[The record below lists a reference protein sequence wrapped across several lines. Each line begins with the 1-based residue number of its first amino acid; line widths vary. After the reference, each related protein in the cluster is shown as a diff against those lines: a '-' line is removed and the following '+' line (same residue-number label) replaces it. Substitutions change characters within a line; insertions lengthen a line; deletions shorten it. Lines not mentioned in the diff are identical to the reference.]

1 MTEYPNKL
9 AATIRKA
16 IRRKGMTGYRLAQQ
30 SGVSQATISRFM
42 RNQID
47 LKLEVA
53 SKLCKVLG
61 LELRGPEDG

>member
-1 MTEYPNKL
+1 MSEYPNKL

-16 IRRKGMTGYRLAQQ
+16 IRRSEMTGYRLAQE

-53 SKLCKVLG
+53 SRLCKVLG
-61 LELRGPEDG
+61 LELRGREDG

>member
-1 MTEYPNKL
+1 MAELPNKL
-9 AATIRKA
+9 AATLKRA
-16 IRRKGMTGYRLAQQ
+16 IRRSGMTGYRLSQE

-53 SKLCKVLG
+53 SRLCRVLG
-61 LELRGPEDG
+61 LELKGRDDG